1 MRTPICDLL
10 GIEHPIVGFT
20 PSEHVA
26 AAVSRAGGLG
36 VLGCVRFNDPDE
48 LDAALGWMDANTDG
62 RPYGVDV
69 VMPARVPAEGAVRDL
84 EELIPP
90 AHKDFV
96 EQTLR
101 ELGVPP
107 LPDGTPGG
115 EGVIGWLHSIAR
127 KRNRGR
133 ARIPRG

>member
-1 MRTPICDLL
+1 MRTPLCDQL

-26 AAVSRAGGLG
+26 AAISRAGGLG
-36 VLGCVRFNDPDE
+36 VLGCGGFNDAAE
-48 LDAALGWMDANTDG
+48 LDAALDGMDANADG

-90 AHKDFV
+90 AHEDLGA
-96 EQTLR
+96 QALR

-115 EGVIGWLHSIAR
+115 EGV
-127 KRNRGR
+127 
-133 ARIPRG
+133 